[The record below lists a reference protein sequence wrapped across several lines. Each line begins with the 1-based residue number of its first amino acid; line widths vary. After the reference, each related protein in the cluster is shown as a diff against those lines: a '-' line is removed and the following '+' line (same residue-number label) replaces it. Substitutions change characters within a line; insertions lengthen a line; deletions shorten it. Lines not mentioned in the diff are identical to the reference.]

1 MDELTAA
8 GITDPDLRASYE
20 ECKRLNALHG
30 KTYYLATLLLPKAKR
45 PFVHALYGFARY
57 ADEIVDDLASELSV
71 EEKAEVLS
79 KWGNGV
85 LADLKKG
92 ISQDH
97 VGRALIDTV
106 KRFDIPHEH
115 FEAFL
120 HSMTM
125 DLTVQEYESYEDLLE
140 YVYGSA
146 AVIGLEMV
154 PILGPLHN
162 DAFEAAKKLGIAF
175 QLANFIRD
183 VDEDLDRGR
192 VYLPLKELGQ
202 FGVTR
207 EMLEERVLDL
217 PMREADVAIRM
228 KEPSQADLI
237 RKRLMGVRMRLY
249 ASPDYLAKHGTPERI
264 EDVAQHRLICQNP
277 TAHQVGAGAMLV
289 AHLMSY
295 EPRSTLK
302 VNNYFGVLQGVLSNL
317 GVGVLPDYLTQDF
330 PNLSRVMPEVESAE
344 VPVFLAYP
352 EELRH
357 SKRVSAFRDFVQEEI
372 ISYRKQLKDQAVS

>member
-92 ISQDH
+92 TSQDH

-106 KRFDIPHEH
+106 NRFAIPHEH

-125 DLTVQEYESYEDLLE
+125 DLTVQEYESYEDLIE

-207 EMLEERVLDL
+207 EMLEERVL
-217 PMREADVAIRM
+217 
-228 KEPSQADLI
+228 
-237 RKRLMGVRMRLY
+237 
-249 ASPDYLAKHGTPERI
+249 TPEIIEALKFQIARVRQLQAEAAAGIKMLEASSRPCIEAASTLYCGIVDEVEKIGYDIFNHRAKTSTTRRI
-264 EDVAQHRLICQNP
+264 RV
-277 TAHQVGAGAMLV
+277 AGAAFVKRQLV
-289 AHLMSY
+289 
-295 EPRSTLK
+295 
-302 VNNYFGVLQGVLSNL
+302 
-317 GVGVLPDYLTQDF
+317 
-330 PNLSRVMPEVESAE
+330 SR
-344 VPVFLAYP
+344 
-352 EELRH
+352 
-357 SKRVSAFRDFVQEEI
+357 
-372 ISYRKQLKDQAVS
+372 

>member
-92 ISQDH
+92 TSQDH

-106 KRFDIPHEH
+106 NRFDIPHEH

-154 PILGPLHN
+154 PILGPLHD

-207 EMLEERVLDL
+207 DMLEERVLT
-217 PMREADVAIRM
+217 PEIIEALKFQIARVRQLQADAAAGIKM
-228 KEPSQADLI
+228 LEPSSRPCIEAASTLYCGIVDEVEKIGYDIFNHRAKTSTVRRI
-237 RKRLMGVRMRLY
+237 RV
-249 ASPDYLAKHGTPERI
+249 
-264 EDVAQHRLICQNP
+264 
-277 TAHQVGAGAMLV
+277 AGAAFIKRQLI
-289 AHLMSY
+289 
-295 EPRSTLK
+295 
-302 VNNYFGVLQGVLSNL
+302 
-317 GVGVLPDYLTQDF
+317 
-330 PNLSRVMPEVESAE
+330 SR
-344 VPVFLAYP
+344 
-352 EELRH
+352 
-357 SKRVSAFRDFVQEEI
+357 
-372 ISYRKQLKDQAVS
+372 

>member
-8 GITDPDLRASYE
+8 GITEPDLRASYE

-30 KTYYLATLLLPKAKR
+30 KTYFLATLLLPKAKR

-57 ADEIVDDLASELSV
+57 ADEIVDDLASELSI
-71 EEKAEVLS
+71 EEKAQALS
-79 KWGNGV
+79 NWGDGV

-92 ISQDH
+92 TSDDH

-125 DLTVQEYESYEDLLE
+125 DLTVQEYETYEDLLE

-162 DAFEAAKKLGIAF
+162 DAYEAAKKLGIAF

-192 VYLPLKELGQ
+192 VYLPIKELAQ

-207 EMLEERVLDL
+207 EMLEERVL
-217 PMREADVAIRM
+217 
-228 KEPSQADLI
+228 
-237 RKRLMGVRMRLY
+237 
-249 ASPDYLAKHGTPERI
+249 TPEIIEALKFQIARVRQLQAEAAPGIAMLEVSSRPCIEAASTLYCGIVDEVEKIGYDIFNQRAKTSTGRRI
-264 EDVAQHRLICQNP
+264 RV
-277 TAHQVGAGAMLV
+277 AGAAFIKRQLI
-289 AHLMSY
+289 
-295 EPRSTLK
+295 
-302 VNNYFGVLQGVLSNL
+302 
-317 GVGVLPDYLTQDF
+317 
-330 PNLSRVMPEVESAE
+330 SR
-344 VPVFLAYP
+344 
-352 EELRH
+352 
-357 SKRVSAFRDFVQEEI
+357 
-372 ISYRKQLKDQAVS
+372 

>member
-1 MDELTAA
+1 VDELTAA

-30 KTYYLATLLLPKAKR
+30 KTYFLATLLLPKAKR

-57 ADEIVDDLASELSV
+57 ADEIVDDLASELSI
-71 EEKAEVLS
+71 EEKAEALS
-79 KWGNGV
+79 NWGNGV

-92 ISQDH
+92 TSDDH

-125 DLTVQEYESYEDLLE
+125 DLTVQEYETYEDLLE

-192 VYLPLKELGQ
+192 VYLPIKELAQ
-202 FGVTR
+202 FGVSR
-207 EMLEERVLDL
+207 EMLEERVLTPEIVEALKFQIARVRRLQAEAAPGIALLEATSRPCIEAASTLYCGIVDEVEKIGYDIFNQRAKTSTGRR
-217 PMREADVAIRM
+217 MRVAGAAFM
-228 KEPSQADLI
+228 
-237 RKRLMGVRMRLY
+237 KRL
-249 ASPDYLAKHGTPERI
+249 
-264 EDVAQHRLICQNP
+264 
-277 TAHQVGAGAMLV
+277 LV
-289 AHLMSY
+289 
-295 EPRSTLK
+295 
-302 VNNYFGVLQGVLSNL
+302 
-317 GVGVLPDYLTQDF
+317 
-330 PNLSRVMPEVESAE
+330 SR
-344 VPVFLAYP
+344 
-352 EELRH
+352 
-357 SKRVSAFRDFVQEEI
+357 
-372 ISYRKQLKDQAVS
+372 

>member
-79 KWGNGV
+79 NWGNGV

-92 ISQDH
+92 TSQDH

-106 KRFDIPHEH
+106 NRFDIPHEH

-125 DLTVQEYESYEDLLE
+125 DLTVQEYESYEDLIE

-207 EMLEERVLDL
+207 EMLEERVLTAEIV
-217 PMREADVAIRM
+217 EALKFQIARVRQLQAEAAPGIAMLEASSRPCIEAASTLYCGIVDEVEKIGYDIFNHRAKTSTTRRIR
-228 KEPSQADLI
+228 
-237 RKRLMGVRMRLY
+237 V
-249 ASPDYLAKHGTPERI
+249 
-264 EDVAQHRLICQNP
+264 
-277 TAHQVGAGAMLV
+277 AGAAFIKRQLI
-289 AHLMSY
+289 
-295 EPRSTLK
+295 
-302 VNNYFGVLQGVLSNL
+302 
-317 GVGVLPDYLTQDF
+317 
-330 PNLSRVMPEVESAE
+330 SR
-344 VPVFLAYP
+344 
-352 EELRH
+352 
-357 SKRVSAFRDFVQEEI
+357 
-372 ISYRKQLKDQAVS
+372 